1 MNKIFVQDFNT
12 NDFNCKIYR
21 IDKEESLKYFNTSNK
36 NNVTNKELNL
46 PETEIEHCNYINLS
60 NKIIYSIMKDECIEF
75 LNIYDNKFYEVYN
88 TFFNIADA
96 PIILYYCNKNDPF
109 IVAQTSGYMDFH
121 YVYYVNKKEIIEISP
136 VKVGPEY
143 FLTEMVKTINY
154 ANSIINPN
162 LHVNNFKKYLFFGFT
177 MNVGH
182 HLWNEVS
189 ALYYFL
195 ENKDY
200 YDKIHG
206 IIIGPSDPF
215 NIECILRTKYTNFN
229 IIKFTDIFGSCC
241 RDHYK
246 NLNDIFPVFL
256 NNFFIDKNI
265 KNLLGDNNIIS
276 NDIIND
282 NNILEISIDI
292 RTFSRHLINQ
302 DTFYT
307 NLIKK
312 MLNDY
317 KNYIIKINFLGY
329 FQTNTNII
337 NINTNEE
344 CIAQNKIVCSI
355 IQNFNEYK
363 NIIFNNFIGDHFSSI
378 KNNTIKSKLFL
389 ATCGT
394 CSSNLLNWIYNVK
407 TLTIGPVEAYDW
419 IVIQYDVLKNYDA
432 TCSPKE
438 YTLTN
443 NGLQEPFNIDFDLY
457 YEFFKNK
464 LNELL

>member
-1 MNKIFVQDFNT
+1 MNKTFVQDFNT
-12 NDFNCKIYR
+12 NNFNCKIYR
-21 IDKEESLKYFNTSNK
+21 IDREESLKYFNTSNK

-46 PETEIEHCNYINLS
+46 PETEVESCNYINLS
-60 NKIIYSIMKDECIEF
+60 NKIIYSIIKDECIEF
-75 LNIYDNKFYEVYN
+75 LNVYDNKFYKVYN
-88 TFFNIADA
+88 IFFNIADA

-109 IVAQTSGYMDFH
+109 IVAQTSAYMDFH

-136 VKVGPEY
+136 VNVGPEY
-143 FLTEMVKTINY
+143 FLTEMVKTIKY

-162 LHVNNFKKYLFFGFT
+162 LHINNFKKYLFFGFT
-177 MNVGH
+177 TNVGH

-200 YDKIHG
+200 HDKIHG

-215 NIECILRTKYTNFN
+215 NIEHILKTKYTNFN
-229 IIKFTDIFGSCC
+229 VMKFTDIFGSCD

-256 NNFFIDKNI
+256 NNFFIDTNI
-265 KNLLGDNNIIS
+265 KNLLWHNNIITNDIIT

-292 RTFSRHLINQ
+292 RTFRRHLINQ

-307 NLIKK
+307 NVIKK

-317 KNYIIKINFLGY
+317 KNYRIKINFLGH

-337 NINTNEE
+337 DINTNS
-344 CIAQNKIVCSI
+344 KLS
-355 IQNFNEYK
+355 K
-363 NIIFNNFIGDHFSSI
+363 NVITSI
-378 KNNTIKSKLFL
+378 KVNN
-389 ATCGT
+389 
-394 CSSNLLNWIYNVK
+394 
-407 TLTIGPVEAYDW
+407 
-419 IVIQYDVLKNYDA
+419 
-432 TCSPKE
+432 
-438 YTLTN
+438 
-443 NGLQEPFNIDFDLY
+443 
-457 YEFFKNK
+457 
-464 LNELL
+464 